1 MLTSELIERLA
12 QIERRLE
19 IVEGI
24 FKTAT
29 GFDPNLPE
37 DTEMLYGLIAEY
49 PGMSQNG
56 VARIARER
64 CELSRSR
71 VTEVLRCGVGKF
83 WRVEAGAYNSL
94 LFFPIANGMHAE
106 AERTLGGTAVS
117 GTNHD

>member
-1 MLTSELIERLA
+1 MCDIEQRFA
-12 QIERRLE
+12 QLERRLE
-19 IVEGI
+19 SVEGI
-24 FKTAT
+24 FRIAT

-37 DTEMLYGLIAEY
+37 HTENLRAVIAEY